1 MKTEKITGAK
11 SETEYTDPVLR
22 GFWQAAWGNPWTVV
36 NDDMDAWDHYAW
48 QKKLIEVCAADVAK
62 RMQEKGEDVNA
73 AFTQVTERGDFAFE
87 KNHAR
92 YDVVTFRE
100 KKVRQIAQKL
110 LALEKAHATV
120 DEFATDYEDERG
132 RVPVD
137 AELHETLAAL
147 VIMGMHPDQS
157 CWGHPEKAADGFTA
171 LTPNIHLTGGLPDRE
186 YTNEEVA
193 AACEA
198 AERNAQTLNNNL
210 FEFYMRRSVRP
221 EAKIVVDYLDGM
233 PAFHLRSEIE
243 RAELAAKSP
252 VERDRIIEAARKE
265 WRGFWKVFG
274 ETVLK
279 GEGVVL
285 F

>member
-1 MKTEKITGAK
+1 MKNENTAVSKPEG
-11 SETEYTDPVLR
+11 EYTDPVLR

-92 YDVVTFRE
+92 YDVVTFQE

-110 LALEKAHATV
+110 FDLEKAHATV

-186 YTNEEVA
+186 YANEEVD

-198 AERNAQTLNNNL
+198 AERNAHTLNNNL
-210 FEFYMRRSVRP
+210 FEFYMSRLVRP
-221 EAKIVVDYLDGM
+221 EAKIVVDYLAGM
-233 PAFHLRSEIE
+233 PAFYLRSEIA

-265 WRGFWKVFG
+265 WRDFEKFLA
-274 ETVLK
+274 ERFLK
-279 GEGVVL
+279 G
-285 F
+285 